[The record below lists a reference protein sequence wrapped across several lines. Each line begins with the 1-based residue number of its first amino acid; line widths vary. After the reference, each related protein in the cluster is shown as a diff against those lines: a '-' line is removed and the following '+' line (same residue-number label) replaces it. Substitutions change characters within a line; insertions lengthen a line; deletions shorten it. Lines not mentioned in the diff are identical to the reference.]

1 MASIRWLS
9 ILTLA
14 WALPPFASAEDVARL
29 GEQTPIEND
38 ARQAVELYTKAIQ
51 SHPNDPAVYRGR
63 AEAYQRL
70 EQFDLSLNDLNVC
83 LRLAP
88 KDALALASRARLWLR
103 TGHNREAI
111 ADATASLQLC
121 ANNAGAYGT
130 RGLAY
135 ERSNDF
141 ARAVADYSES
151 IRLHP
156 TGLKYM
162 LRGRCQEM
170 LGNRNLAVADYNK
183 GNSFQTVA
191 SDSRTNRPGN

>member
-9 ILTLA
+9 ILSLIWVLPSLA
-14 WALPPFASAEDVARL
+14 AAEDLERL
-29 GEQTPIEND
+29 GEQTPIENE
-38 ARQAVELYTKAIQ
+38 ARQVVELYNKAIQ

-70 EQFDLSLNDLNVC
+70 EKFDLSLNDLNVC

-111 ADATASLQLC
+111 ADATASLQLSV
-121 ANNAGAYGT
+121 NNAGAYGT

-170 LGNRNLAVADYNK
+170 LGNHNLAVADFTK
-183 GNSFQTVA
+183 GSSFQTA
-191 SDSRTNRPGN
+191 ANDPRSNRPGN